1 MAALI
6 MLSSGGIELAGVW
19 REILSAKGLQLR
31 AAGAWW
37 LMAASAFLV
46 GAAVTGALSRLPL
59 PWHRF
64 RLLRW
69 LAGGVLVFGLAHVG
83 HAAALKSTGGVNIH
97 TAATFAAL
105 CAAAL
110 MALFGASISPP
121 SAKPGSAAAGPQRLT
136 VGEPFSSRPQPG
148 AREPA
153 RWHASD
159 YRTRPPHS
167 PAARR

>member
-1 MAALI
+1 MNGPIRELPHTDLPRILTVATGVTCGVLAAMAALI
-6 MLSSGGIELAGVW
+6 MLSGAGIELAGVW
-19 REILSAKGLQLR
+19 RELLAAKGLQLR

-69 LAGGVLVFGLAHVG
+69 AAGAALVFGLAQVG
-83 HAAALKSTGGVNIH
+83 HAAALTSGSSTAIH

-110 MALFGASISPP
+110 MALFGAYF
-121 SAKPGSAAAGPQRLT
+121 AVKR
-136 VGEPFSSRPQPG
+136 
-148 AREPA
+148 
-153 RWHASD
+153 
-159 YRTRPPHS
+159 
-167 PAARR
+167 

>member
-1 MAALI
+1 MNAPIRELPRTELPRVLTLATGVTCGVLAAMAALI
-6 MLSSGGIELAGVW
+6 VLSRGGIELAGVW

-69 LAGGVLVFGLAHVG
+69 LAGAVLVFGLAHVG
-83 HAAALKSTGGVNIH
+83 HAAALKSGASVNFH
-97 TAATFAAL
+97 VAATFAAL
-105 CAAAL
+105 CAAVL
-110 MALFGASISPP
+110 MALFGAYF
-121 SAKPGSAAAGPQRLT
+121 ALKR
-136 VGEPFSSRPQPG
+136 
-148 AREPA
+148 
-153 RWHASD
+153 
-159 YRTRPPHS
+159 
-167 PAARR
+167 

>member
-1 MAALI
+1 MNAPIRELPRTDLPRILAVATGMSCGVLAAMAALI
-6 MLSSGGIELAGVW
+6 LLSQAGIELAGVW
-19 REILSAKGLQLR
+19 RELLAAKGLQLR

-69 LAGGVLVFGLAHVG
+69 AAGAALVFGLAHVG
-83 HAAALKSTGGVNIH
+83 HAAALNSGSSVSIH
-97 TAATFAAL
+97 AAATFAAL

-110 MALFGASISPP
+110 MALFGAYF
-121 SAKPGSAAAGPQRLT
+121 ALKR
-136 VGEPFSSRPQPG
+136 
-148 AREPA
+148 
-153 RWHASD
+153 
-159 YRTRPPHS
+159 
-167 PAARR
+167 